1 MARTRALIDWESQTL
16 RSLLFAPGNHARRL
30 EKVGQFG
37 SDAIVLDLED
47 AVANAEKIAARD
59 STRAALPTYRGT
71 VVMVRVNGVQTELLE
86 GDLDAVVCDELDCV
100 MVPKVERAETLAAV
114 DEQLGRLERERSIE
128 PGRIRL
134 LPLVETAA
142 GLVRCEEIALAA
154 PRRVVTL

>member
-47 AVANAEKIAARD
+47 AVANAEKIA
-59 STRAALPTYRGT
+59 
-71 VVMVRVNGVQTELLE
+71 VRVNGVQTELLE

-114 DEQLGRLERERSIE
+114 DEQLGRLERE
-128 PGRIRL
+128 
-134 LPLVETAA
+134 
-142 GLVRCEEIALAA
+142 
-154 PRRVVTL
+154 